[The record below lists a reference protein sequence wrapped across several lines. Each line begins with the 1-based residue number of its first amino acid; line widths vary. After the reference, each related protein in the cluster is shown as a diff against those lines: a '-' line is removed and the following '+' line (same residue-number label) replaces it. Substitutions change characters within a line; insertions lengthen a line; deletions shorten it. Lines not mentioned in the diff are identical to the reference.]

1 MKRVIFN
8 RETTKLELHFSR
20 EEYAA
25 LTETQKSA
33 LKSNFLW
40 SKYANAW
47 VSRAKEP
54 NLYWARKVSN
64 DLGFENEERRG
75 ERLTFAEQLE
85 NKQERAEARADR
97 YECYAENAE
106 KRAAVLQKPIN
117 DMHGDIAFFTQPN
130 INSSAGR
137 AFRNRREKM
146 FAQYD
151 RGFEEYR
158 KSEHF
163 KDRADAARKT
173 AKANELSDIGFLNRR
188 VREQQKNIRDT
199 EKVII
204 SLEDNLFKIESGK
217 EIKNYKGE
225 IVTADEIKERLEYRL
240 ELLGVYMDKENFYQS
255 CIDDLGGIQF
265 SSANIKAGYIVIVK
279 RWGECE
285 ILSTGPVNV
294 TYRILSIK
302 NGGCPLT
309 DPYACIER
317 IVKAVEKTEPIGNP
331 YSVGEVLTKD
341 YLSGSVWKAFIIT
354 KVTEKTVQLQEIEV
368 VDGVPQ
374 PDKTKEN
381 AAPFMRKVTKSKF
394 SDFVGVY
401 DDQWQLHKYNAEGSK

>member
-1 MKRVIFN
+1 MKQVIFN

-25 LTETQKSA
+25 LTEAQKSA

-54 NLYWARKVSN
+54 NLYWARKTAT
-64 DLGFENEERRG
+64 DLGFENEERKG
-75 ERLTFAEQLE
+75 ERLTFAEQLQ

-97 YECYAENAE
+97 YEGYAENAE

-158 KSEHF
+158 KSAHF
-163 KDRADAARKT
+163 KERAEIAR
-173 AKANELSDIGFLNRR
+173 AGANGAELKNLAFLDRR
-188 VREQQKNIRDT
+188 VKEQQKNIRQL
-199 EKVII
+199 EKGII
-204 SLEDNLFKIESGK
+204 ALEDYLFRIESGEELK
-217 EIKNYKGE
+217 KHSGE
-225 IVTADEIKERLEYRL
+225 IISAEDLQKRLENRL
-240 ELLGVYMDKENFYQS
+240 ELMEVYMDKEEFYQS

-285 ILSTGPVNV
+285 ILSAGPVNV

-317 IVKAVEKTEPIGNP
+317 IVKAVEKTEPLGNP

-341 YLSGSVWKAFIIT
+341 YLSGSVWKAYIIT
-354 KVTEKTVQLQEIEV
+354 KVTEKNVQLQEIEV
-368 VDGVPQ
+368 IDGIPQ

-401 DDQWQLHKYNAEGSK
+401 DDQWQLHKYTIKKGE